1 MKLKLIIGLFAASM
15 LCSCAS
21 EEPVAPAEQPQQE
34 QSSII
39 RSKEDAIKL
48 AISHMTSR
56 TQSRAADY
64 EVDNVEIVRGISS
77 RAENDTLLYI
87 INFAVERGFVIVS
100 AAKTGE
106 DIIAYADESN
116 FTSEEENPSCD
127 FYMEAAKEYV
137 AEQLAAGPTPDS
149 PNLEII
155 PDPFRPVTTVE
166 KVAPR
171 INLKWG
177 QNYPEGSLCYNGYC
191 GCVQT
196 AMVMTMAY
204 FKYPD
209 YITFTSDDGLAGR
222 NTYLDWDR
230 ILKHTQS
237 AQSETSITHSKCTAE
252 EYAHNTLARLCF
264 ELCKRNGALFYAGK
278 TESSASFGR
287 MNLQALMD
295 TKTVSNFINF
305 TLSSDI
311 FDFLYNNKT
320 IAIVTGSDSELQMTH
335 EWIMCGG
342 ERYTT
347 TSKGVGI
354 DGSDSVIVKTY
365 YYFNWGWNGSKNG
378 YFTAGVFKPDNSV
391 TPSKIKSRGYDF
403 SSGTNLYWVY

>member
-21 EEPVAPAEQPQQE
+21 EDPVAPAEQPQQE

-177 QNYPEGSLCYNGYC
+177 QNYPEGKLFLNGRC
-191 GCVQT
+191 GCVT
-196 AMVMTMAY
+196 TTMAMIMGY
-204 FKYPD
+204 FKYPTIID
-209 YITFTSDDGLAGR
+209 LSPSRAENLEIYFLL
-222 NTYLDWDR
+222 LDWDK
-230 ILKHTQS
+230 ILTHTQS
-237 AQSETSITHSKCTAE
+237 SSSIEQHNLISCPAE
-252 EYAHNTLARLCF
+252 SYIHNTLSDLCLELSTRTNSTVLKDKTINNLETARDVM
-264 ELCKRNGALFYAGK
+264 A
-278 TESSASFGR
+278 
-287 MNLQALMD
+287 NLLSN
-295 TKTVSNFINF
+295 KTVSNFNSF
-305 TLSSDI
+305 TRNGSI
-311 FDFLYNNKT
+311 FTFLKSHKT
-320 IAIVTGSDSELQMTH
+320 AVAMVSGYDKDNQLDHTWLL
-335 EWIMCGG
+335 CGG
-342 ERYTT
+342 ERHTT
-347 TSKGVGI
+347 TYKGVGI
-354 DGSDSVIVKTY
+354 DGSDSVVIKTY
-365 YYFNWGWNGSKNG
+365 YYYNWGENGNNNG
-378 YFTAGVFKPDNSV
+378 YFTEGVFKPE
-391 TPSKIKSRGYDF
+391 PSDPIGYDF
-403 SSGTNLYWVY
+403 SSNTKLVWVY